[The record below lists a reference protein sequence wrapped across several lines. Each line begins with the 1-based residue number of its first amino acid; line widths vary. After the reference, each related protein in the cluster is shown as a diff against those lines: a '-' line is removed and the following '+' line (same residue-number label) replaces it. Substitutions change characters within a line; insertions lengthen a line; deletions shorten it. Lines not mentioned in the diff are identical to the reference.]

1 MPVAEGGSAMIALFF
16 EVTPKPGQDDR
27 YLEIAASLRPVLD
40 ASGGC
45 LFLERYRSLTRPRTM
60 LSHQIWADEASL
72 ARWRAN
78 ARHYGAQTAGRT
90 QVFDDYRLRVGAV
103 AAEAKPGGPAA
114 AVDTGLAYN
123 DPARVPERWMVVVRS
138 AETAFDGGSDG
149 EAFRSVYD
157 ASRHAWVGAVPDRAR
172 GLALLAR
179 AAGDSRVHVAQLCL
193 VSRDYGLLDRAEAP
207 QYFPPVQ

>member
-1 MPVAEGGSAMIALFF
+1 MIALFF

-78 ARHYGAQTAGRT
+78 APHYGAQTAGRNH
-90 QVFDDYRLRVGAV
+90 VFEDYRLRVGAV
-103 AAEAKPGGPAA
+103 TAEAKPGAPAA
-114 AVDTGLAYN
+114 THEPGIAYN

-138 AETAFDGGSDG
+138 ADAAFDGGAEG

-157 ASRHAWVGAVPDRAR
+157 ASRYAWVSAVPDRQH
-172 GLALLAR
+172 GLDVLAQ
-179 AAGDSRVHVAQLCL
+179 AKGHSRVHVAQLCL